1 MAGRGGKKGDP
12 MKRAREI
19 IFHNY
24 PDGYEAFADMDT
36 DHDGKISLQ
45 DFVGKVKELE
55 WGDDISSDDLD
66 IVYNACKVDQDG
78 LVSLKDFLA
87 LLSAQSTSM
96 VKFSGRPFEEVW
108 LDPIFS
114 CSPFFSQVLMECK
127 DEHGQQKFVSVPASV
142 TWPELLQKL
151 KKKYSRPVT
160 FMYEADGKPYTVKS
174 ERDLKQCWDSVEEAF
189 TKMNAGSG
197 ISAHL
202 EAFII
207 DLDPSTFN
215 TSTKVA
221 PSSQKSASAARRSV
235 LPPKRVSMK
244 GDDMEEGERT
254 KDATSRR
261 MALMQD
267 FESKHQWIDEMMKKI
282 GGVEQEPVG
291 LRDKW
296 DRLLKACKKLDT
308 KREGTVSHD
317 TFRKALLTVEPNLT
331 KQQIQWFINDADHSD
346 NGRIP
351 YERYCSQKIQGNA
364 ISQQNDMQELAVQD
378 MEQKI
383 SEALKHRYKSLSTSF
398 RKMDVD
404 GDGFIVKSDL
414 KHVIEDKLDI
424 KIPNRMFE
432 EVFKR
437 IDSKGDGSIDY
448 QEFIEHFHSTAEI
461 KVDIDGTC
469 DSMSVYD
476 ICKLLLNI
484 YGSTVEAFRE
494 LNIGGNGRITRD
506 ELFEGLR
513 RVGARMSLRRIDQ
526 IISEI
531 TNEQGKFINYK
542 HFLKAMSTVKIS
554 DTRVVGQDE
563 SLKEEA
569 MIRDA
574 IRESFT
580 DAKQAFHSF
589 DKDKDGR
596 LSQKEF
602 FDGLDRIF
610 QQEPLNNLMKNRLFK
625 RTDLD
630 GDGYLAY
637 HEFLTRFGVKPV
649 LRLTQGFERKV
660 SEALRKHYSDSL
672 HKAFVDMDEDKDGI
686 LRKEEFK
693 HGTQKYLRMQDVRDE
708 DIESLF
714 QTAENRELILDFH
727 EFVVRFGIDYKSEGR
742 WVFTTDT
749 KGREQ
754 HTVPERVK
762 LFRRN
767 MPPSKWYGR
776 GGVMNILSNFCQRGT
791 LRRKLVLLA
800 ERCQGLDSQGSGL
813 IPVESF
819 ASAVTSVEPKFSQNI
834 VQSLLQYA
842 ETKGMSVGSSMYYLK
857 LIKHMED
864 ENVFLEFM
872 DVKTF
877 GMALRSGLNMSSLTA
892 DEILLLSGKT
902 ESNSWWDRH
911 VQAVNLHLFWKDFL
925 MKDCKLE
932 LSLFRVLLSK
942 NHWQE
947 FKTAFESFDISSK
960 TQTLISRTDFL
971 LALDRLVADG
981 VIDKTEK
988 QDIWNITLR
997 DDQFIKE
1004 GPSIG
1009 YIDFFHGF
1017 LNYYIPDEIELYQL
1031 IFPCWEECATKFEK
1045 LSHHTLPFRKFH
1057 DLTRQFHL
1065 EKPLSYQQVEYLIDV
1080 LDFNGDSRV
1089 SLHAPAERLTSP
1101 SRCLWMSSRCGLR
1114 GRR

>member
-1 MAGRGGKKGDP
+1 M
-12 MKRAREI
+12 
-19 IFHNY
+19 
-24 PDGYEAFADMDT
+24 
-36 DHDGKISLQ
+36 
-45 DFVGKVKELE
+45 
-55 WGDDISSDDLD
+55 
-66 IVYNACKVDQDG
+66 
-78 LVSLKDFLA
+78 
-87 LLSAQSTSM
+87 LL
-96 VKFSGRPFEEVW
+96 
-108 LDPIFS
+108 
-114 CSPFFSQVLMECK
+114 ECK
-127 DEHGQQKFVSVPASV
+127 DEHGAQKFVSVPASV

-160 FMYEADGKPYTVKS
+160 FMYEADGNPYTVKS

-189 TKMNAGSG
+189 TKLKAGSG

-202 EAFII
+202 EAFIV
-207 DLDPSTFN
+207 DLDPSIFN
-215 TSTKVA
+215 ASTKST
-221 PSSQKSASAARRSV
+221 PSAQKPAIAARRSV

-244 GDDMEEGERT
+244 GNDIDEVEKS

-296 DRLLKACKKLDT
+296 DRLMKACMKLDT
-308 KREGTVSHD
+308 KREGLLSHD
-317 TFRKALLTVEPNLT
+317 TFRKALLAVEPNLT
-331 KQQIQWFINDADHSD
+331 KQQIQWFIHDADPSE
-346 NGRIP
+346 NGRVP

-364 ISQQNDMQELAVQD
+364 ISQQNDVQELAVQD
-378 MEQKI
+378 MEQRI
-383 SEALKHRYKSLSTSF
+383 SEALRHRYKSLPVSF
-398 RKMDVD
+398 RKMDAD
-404 GDGFIVKSDL
+404 GDGYISKSEL
-414 KHVIEDKLDI
+414 KLVIEEKLDI

-432 EVFKR
+432 EVFR
-437 IDSKGDGSIDY
+437 RMDTKGDGSIDY
-448 QEFIEHFHSTAEI
+448 QEFLEHFHSAAEI
-461 KVDIDGTC
+461 KVDVDGSC
-469 DSMSVYD
+469 DSMSVYE
-476 ICKLLLNI
+476 ICKLLLNV
-484 YGSTVEAFRE
+484 YGSTAEAFRE
-494 LNIGGNGRITRD
+494 LNVGGNGRINRD

-531 TNEQGKFINYK
+531 TNDQGKFMNYK
-542 HFLKAMSTVKIS
+542 HFLKAMSTVKMS
-554 DTRVVGQDE
+554 DARAVGQDE

-574 IRESFT
+574 IRETFS

-610 QQEPLNNLMKNRLFK
+610 QHEPLNNLLKNRLFK

-630 GDGYLAY
+630 GDGFLAY

-649 LRLTQGFERKV
+649 LRITQGFERKV
-660 SEALRKHYSDSL
+660 SDALKKHYSDSL

-693 HGTQKYLRMQDVRDE
+693 HGIQKYLRMQDSKDE
-708 DIESLF
+708 DIESMF
-714 QTAENRELILDFH
+714 HTADNRELIMDFH

-742 WVFTTDT
+742 WVFTSDT
-749 KGREQ
+749 KSKDQ
-754 HTVPERVK
+754 NKVPERVK
-762 LFRRN
+762 VFRRN

-776 GGVMNILSNFCQRGT
+776 GGVMAILANFCQRGT
-791 LRRKLVLLA
+791 LRRKLSLLA
-800 ERCQGLDSQGSGL
+800 ERCQELDSQGSGL
-813 IPVESF
+813 IAVEGF
-819 ASAVTSVEPKFSQNI
+819 TYMVTTIEPKFVQSI
-834 VQSLLQYA
+834 VQWLLQYMEA
-842 ETKGMSVGSSMYYLK
+842 KAMISGSNINYLK
-857 LIKHMED
+857 VLKHLE
-864 ENVFLEFM
+864 EEHIFLEFM
-872 DVKTF
+872 DLKAF

-902 ESNSWWDRH
+902 ESNTWWDKQA
-911 VQAVNLHLFWKDFL
+911 QAVNLYLFWKDFL
-925 MKDCKLE
+925 IKDFKLE
-932 LSLFRVLLSK
+932 FSLFRALLYE

-947 FKTAFESFDISSK
+947 FKAAFESFDVSAK
-960 TQTLISRTDFL
+960 TQTLISRTDFV

-981 VIDKTEK
+981 IIDKAEK
-988 QDIWNITLR
+988 QDIWSITLR

-1017 LNYYIPDEIELYQL
+1017 LNFYIPDEIELYRL
-1031 IFPCWEECATKFEK
+1031 IFPCWEECAMKFEK
-1045 LSHHTLPFRKFH
+1045 LSHHFLPFRKFH
-1057 DLTRQFHL
+1057 DLSRQFHL

-1080 LDFNGDSRV
+1080 LDINGDNRV
-1089 SLHAPAERLTSP
+1089 I
-1101 SRCLWMSSRCGLR
+1101 
-1114 GRR
+1114 